1 MPVKSMLLPLAFLAA
16 FAVESRAADTER
28 YTLEKTEDGYVRL
41 DTQTGEMSI
50 CKETEAQLVCR
61 AAADER
67 AALQDEIDRFA
78 TRLSEIEKRLAA
90 LESSAFL
97 KPGELLPSEEQLDQ
111 SLETMEK
118 FMRRFMEMMRDVE
131 KDATRT

>member
-16 FAVESRAADTER
+16 LAVEARADTER

-41 DTQTGEMSI
+41 DKQTGEMSI

-61 AAADER
+61 VAADER
-67 AALQDEIDRFA
+67 KALQDEIDRFA
-78 TRLSEIEKRLAA
+78 ERLGEIEKRLAA
-90 LESSAFL
+90 LEGSAFL

-131 KDATRT
+131 KDATRI